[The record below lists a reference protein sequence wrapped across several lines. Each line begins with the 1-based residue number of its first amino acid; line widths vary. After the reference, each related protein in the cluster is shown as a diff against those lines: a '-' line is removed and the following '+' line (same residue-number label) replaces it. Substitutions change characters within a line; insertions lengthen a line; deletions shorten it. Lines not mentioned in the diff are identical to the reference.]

1 MRIFCTSRISWNRIS
16 DWLPIVF
23 HFGTENWADQSKKP
37 PCTTK
42 YKLLFSNHLQK
53 CMKNKR
59 ENFWVIFHFRG
70 RKNAISVVLLVL
82 SLWESYLL
90 IFQVAIVVLVVF
102 FPLSLRIIFP
112 DPQTQMV
119 ISGLS
124 MEHACQWFSIVWAFV
139 LSAQTNMAVCTFSFL
154 NPPHVCLKTSSSSIV
169 LYCLPGQ
176 IWQWILFYSKSAV
189 LKTSSLTGFL
199 IQTSHGSFWIL
210 YGSYLTSWEPFGPIW
225 FLCRRMKER
234 GTTLHQHQTN

>member
-1 MRIFCTSRISWNRIS
+1 
-16 DWLPIVF
+16 
-23 HFGTENWADQSKKP
+23 
-37 PCTTK
+37 
-42 YKLLFSNHLQK
+42 
-53 CMKNKR
+53 MKNER
-59 ENFWVIFHFRG
+59 GNFCWVIFHFRG

-189 LKTSSLTGFL
+189 CLFETSSLTGFL

-225 FLCRRMKER
+225 SLCRRMKER
-234 GTTLHQHQTN
+234 EGQLYISIRQIRQLLPPLSRGMVPQVG

>member
-1 MRIFCTSRISWNRIS
+1 
-16 DWLPIVF
+16 
-23 HFGTENWADQSKKP
+23 
-37 PCTTK
+37 
-42 YKLLFSNHLQK
+42 
-53 CMKNKR
+53 MKNER
-59 ENFWVIFHFRG
+59 ENFWVFFHFRR

-176 IWQWILFYSKSAV
+176 IWQWILFFSKSAV
-189 LKTSSLTGFL
+189 CLFENKL
-199 IQTSHGSFWIL
+199 INWLPHSNKPWLLLDPIWNIL
-210 YGSYLTSWEPFGPIW
+210 DSWEPFGPIW

-234 GTTLHQHQTN
+234 EGQLYISIRQIRQLLPPLSRGMVPQVG

>member
-1 MRIFCTSRISWNRIS
+1 MYEKWERKFLSNFSFQRKKECNICCFACFIPLRIIFTDFSGCYCC
-16 DWLPIVF
+16 
-23 HFGTENWADQSKKP
+23 FG
-37 PCTTK
+37 C
-42 YKLLFSNHLQK
+42 
-53 CMKNKR
+53 
-59 ENFWVIFHFRG
+59 
-70 RKNAISVVLLVL
+70 
-82 SLWESYLL
+82 
-90 IFQVAIVVLVVF
+90 F

-169 LYCLPGQ
+169 VYCLPGQ

-189 LKTSSLTGFL
+189 CLFETSSLTGFL

-234 GTTLHQHQTN
+234 EGQLYISIRQIRQLLPPLSRGMVPQVG